1 MKISIALCTYNGEKY
16 LSEQLESLLNQTK
29 PIDEIVICDD
39 QSKDGTELVV
49 KNFEAKLPIRFYK
62 NESSLRVV
70 KNFEKAANLCT
81 GDIIFFCDQ
90 DDVWEKDKIQVML
103 DVFSK
108 NDSLEL
114 LFSNA
119 ELVNGELEPLEKDL
133 WQSVRFWKQQ
143 QAEFQ
148 QKKEVDILLQGNR
161 VTGCTMAVK
170 RSLIERV
177 TPFPENIHPTF
188 IHDYWLAMVAAHRG
202 TIGIID
208 QKLVK
213 YRQHASQYVGIA
225 ANNQEPI
232 RFWDRFS
239 RPREVKIAPFK
250 DKVRYFTTL
259 EEKLIS
265 IGVTNTEKL
274 KAIAAFYE
282 KRATLPEKKLNR
294 VLPASQLLFSGTY
307 HRYKDLE
314 ANSFAPFLAFLGD
327 ILE

>member
-1 MKISIALCTYNGEKY
+1 MKVSIALCTYNGEKY
-16 LSEQLESLLNQTK
+16 LSEQLESLLKQTR
-29 PIDEIVICDD
+29 PADEIVICDD
-39 QSKDGTELVV
+39 QSKDDTERVV
-49 KNFEAKLPIRFYK
+49 RGFEDKLPIRFFK

-143 QAEFQ
+143 QTDFQ
-148 QKKEVDILLQGNR
+148 HNKEVDILLQGNR
-161 VTGCTMAVK
+161 VTGCTMAV
-170 RSLIERV
+170 RRRLIEEV
-177 TPFPENIHPTF
+177 TPFPENIDPEF
-188 IHDYWLAMVAAHRG
+188 IHDYWLAVVAAHKG

-225 ANNQEPI
+225 VNNQEPI
-232 RFWDRFS
+232 RFWDRFN
-239 RPREVKIAPFK
+239 RPREVKIAPFQNK
-250 DKVRYFTTL
+250 ARYFMAL
-259 EEKLIS
+259 EGKLKS
-265 IGVTNTEKL
+265 IGITNTEKL
-274 KAIAAFYE
+274 KAIAGFYE
-282 KRATLPEKKLNR
+282 KRASLPKGKINR
-294 VLPASQLLFSGTY
+294 VLPAGQLLLSGKY
-307 HRYKDLE
+307 HQYKDIE